1 MSNDHVDLD
10 ETAGTRLPE
19 HPTKELPG
27 TPEKI
32 VVMTERAER
41 REILFHP
48 RDAKRSLGKKP
59 DEEKAA

>member
-10 ETAGTRLPE
+10 ETAGTKLPK
-19 HPTKELPG
+19 HPTKALPG

-32 VVMTERAER
+32 VVLAARAYR